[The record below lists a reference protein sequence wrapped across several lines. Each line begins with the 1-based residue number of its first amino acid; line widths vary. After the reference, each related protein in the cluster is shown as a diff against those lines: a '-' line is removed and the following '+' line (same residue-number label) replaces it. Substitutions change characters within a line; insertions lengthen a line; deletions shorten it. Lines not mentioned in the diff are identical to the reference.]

1 MKDPSVRLRR
11 QEICRRSGA
20 EAKATGRPLTAEE
33 EAAVARGIRELGPQA
48 AGQHMLVVVHGVN
61 VHVSPLPGAEIV
73 STLPRGLK
81 VAMIEQRG
89 QWTLVEIE
97 DSTRRKQ

>member
-1 MKDPSVRLRR
+1 
-11 QEICRRSGA
+11 
-20 EAKATGRPLTAEE
+20 
-33 EAAVARGIRELGPQA
+33 
-48 AGQHMLVVVHGVN
+48 MLVVVHGVN